1 MSFRNLLIDQL
12 HLSLPVATKLPFRK
26 TLNHAG
32 VGAPGQEQ
40 QVEPP
45 RKLIIGAV
53 PFASPTDNCSAPGTN
68 LTKPPSTYDL
78 FTASVALT
86 GLARFTM
93 FVPFIERPLKV
104 FCP

>member
-45 RKLIIGAV
+45 RKLIIGPCRWRSRV
-53 PFASPTDNCSAPGTN
+53 SG
-68 LTKPPSTYDL
+68 
-78 FTASVALT
+78 
-86 GLARFTM
+86 
-93 FVPFIERPLKV
+93 FVRRRGYL
-104 FCP
+104 